1 MSQCGH
7 WMAAEPNEDFQNGEV
22 PWKPVCRL
30 SKYSLVS
37 TCMRVPRIS
46 LRRRVCQRDGPAPT
60 ALSKCM
66 CRVEWVK
73 LFGFEGL
80 ECWH

>member
-46 LRRRVCQRDGPAPT
+46 LRRRACQRDGPGPD
-60 ALSKCM
+60 CPFQVHVPGGM
-66 CRVEWVK
+66 GEIIWV
-73 LFGFEGL
+73 
-80 ECWH
+80 